1 MKMRIFL
8 DIIVLGLINFNILNF
23 YKMEDYIM
31 SKTVIITGAATG
43 LGRATALKLAAQ
55 GHQLVVVDFNEL
67 EGQNTTNMAK
77 ELGAEAIF
85 VKADVSNEEQVK
97 NYVEQAI
104 KTFGKIDV
112 FFNNAGLMIPF
123 RLVHEYSEAEYDR
136 LMNVNVKGA
145 FFGVKYV
152 IPFMLE
158 NGGGTIIN
166 TVSSNSYKP
175 TAYNGVYSMSK
186 HALNGLTKS
195 IGQDYQAKQIYAVGV
210 APNNMLTTI
219 SQNAAVTF
227 NEEIGKAIGATTGP
241 NIAASA
247 EEVAEAMIF
256 AMNNSKMLTGS
267 TINCAGGQIFN

>member
-1 MKMRIFL
+1 
-8 DIIVLGLINFNILNF
+8 
-23 YKMEDYIM
+23 M
-31 SKTVIITGAATG
+31 SKSIIITGAATG

-55 GHQLVVVDFNEL
+55 GHQLVVVDFNEV
-67 EGQNTTNMAK
+67 EGQNTVTMAK
-77 ELGAEAIF
+77 ELGAKAIF

-97 NYVEQAI
+97 NYVEKAI
-104 KTFGKIDV
+104 NAFGKIDV

-152 IPFMLE
+152 IPHMLE
-158 NGGGTIIN
+158 NGGGTIVN

-210 APNNMLTTI
+210 APNTMQTNI
-219 SQNAAVTF
+219 SQNAISTF

-241 NIAASA
+241 NIAATA